1 MILVGSGRTSMY
13 KCTSTRILFPAKGNL
28 VRKPLLQLLPHTF
41 TGRAGCYVD
50 WQQVLKCRMCSV
62 YIFSFFKAIMFSLL
76 FSGFEPTASWSPLSN
91 GTTYLHSS
99 ASPSS
104 SRSLQI

>member
-1 MILVGSGRTSMY
+1 MILVGSGRPSMY

-62 YIFSFFKAIMFSLL
+62 YIFSFFLKPSCSLFFFL
-76 FSGFEPTASWSPLSN
+76 VLSQPHL
-91 GTTYLHSS
+91 GVLYRMAPRTYIHQPCLHRLE
-99 ASPSS
+99 AC
-104 SRSLQI
+104 